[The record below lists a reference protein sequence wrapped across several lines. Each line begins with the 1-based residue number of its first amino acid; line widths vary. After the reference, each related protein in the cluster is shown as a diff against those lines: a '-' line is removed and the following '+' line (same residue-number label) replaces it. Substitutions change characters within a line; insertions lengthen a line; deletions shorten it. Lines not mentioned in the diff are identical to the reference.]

1 MTVMAFRA
9 GPSAARL
16 RCHLVRRRIPE
27 HVMSDEPL
35 RDQDRSHFGSCLPCQ
50 AEAANYRLLA
60 QGLRSLRD
68 ELVSAPAGF
77 VLRVMANLGRP
88 VRERNLTAERA
99 AVVASVVVVAAAM
112 AILGRRR
119 LRLAS

>member
-1 MTVMAFRA
+1 MTALMSRA
-9 GPSAARL
+9 GPTAERL
-16 RCHLVRRRIPE
+16 LCRAVRRRIPE
-27 HVMSDEPL
+27 HVMSEEPL
-35 RDQDRSHFGSCLPCQ
+35 REQHLRHFEGCLPCQ

-60 QGLRSLRD
+60 RGLRSLRD
-68 ELVSAPAGF
+68 EQLSAPAGF

-88 VRERNLTAERA
+88 VKERNVAAERV